1 MRRTSI
7 INVLGA
13 LLIVGVT
20 TNPSASQ
27 AEKIT
32 VFHGSKAEIFNTA
45 KTPANGVYVV
55 KPVRKKAS
63 KIAQITTGTPS
74 QPRAIHTFVAGNTL
88 WTRNTR
94 TGKLVACFVG
104 SSGRVGKSVIR
115 CTATRA
121 FRR

>member
-1 MRRTSI
+1 MRNKSI
-7 INVLGA
+7 ISVLGA
-13 LLIVGVT
+13 LLVVGIT
-20 TNPSASQ
+20 TNPTASQ

-45 KTPANGVYVV
+45 KTPANGIYVI
-55 KPVRKKAS
+55 KPIRKKPS
-63 KIAQITTGTPS
+63 KTTPIARSAPS
-74 QPRAIHTFVAGNTL
+74 QPRGIYTFVAGNTL

-104 SSGRVGKSVIR
+104 SSGKVGKSVIR
-115 CTATRA
+115 CTGKKA